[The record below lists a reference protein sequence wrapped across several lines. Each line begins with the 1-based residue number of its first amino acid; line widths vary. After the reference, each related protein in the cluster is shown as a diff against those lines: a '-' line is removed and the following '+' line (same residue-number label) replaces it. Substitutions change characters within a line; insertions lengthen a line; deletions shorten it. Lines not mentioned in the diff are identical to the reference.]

1 MLHQLVVIQLMVTSR
16 LYLKYGFLFQI
27 QLFKTCLVFRFPE
40 FLIHASRLAKGYPS
54 PMKKQSETRGALLA
68 GHCQVHFYSGHHLKH

>member
-1 MLHQLVVIQLMVTSR
+1 MVFHFQL
-16 LYLKYGFLFQI
+16 

-54 PMKKQSETRGALLA
+54 PMKKVRRGGRYSRGTVKCIFILA
-68 GHCQVHFYSGHHLKH
+68 IISNTEKIA